1 MLPPAEPKKCEDGRR
16 QSHRFHHR
24 TPEKFIDGVEEI
36 RRTDFEPVDPNLWN
50 AINKFLG
57 SSKVETMTLS
67 SSMFAFLRLRR
78 REHFAK
84 DLPLSL
90 SENQRKSILSSSLA
104 MDKLFDN
111 ELILELADKTTNE
124 ASQSAHIE
132 MARSLPKLTSAVVSA
147 STSKKPPKSSFQSSF
162 KKDRKPSSSR
172 RDKDTSSSSR
182 SERDRS
188 SRSRGQFRGASSRGR
203 SNNRG
208 SSGLRRGSSRD
219 KHQPPKTHF
228 QR

>member
-1 MLPPAEPKKCEDGRR
+1 MEKVLQGLQATQSYVGWMLDFLSK
-16 QSHRFHHR
+16 
-24 TPEKFIDGVEEI
+24 EI
-36 RRTDFEPVDPNLWN
+36 RRTDFQPVDPNLWN

-57 SSKVETMTLS
+57 SSMAETMTLS

-90 SENQRKSILSSSLA
+90 SENQRKSLLSSSLS

-124 ASQSAHIE
+124 ATQSAHME
-132 MARSLPKLTSAVVSA
+132 MAKSIPRLTSAVVSA
-147 STSKKPPKSSFQSSF
+147 SSTKKPSRSSYQSF
-162 KKDRKPSSSR
+162 RKDRKSSSSR
-172 RDKDTSSSSR
+172 RDKDRPSSSKS
-182 SERDRS
+182 SRDRS
-188 SRSRGQFRGASSRGR
+188 SRSRGLFRGTSSRGR
-203 SNNRG
+203 ANSRG
-208 SSGLRRGSSRD
+208 SSGSRRGSFRD
-219 KHQPPKTHF
+219 KNQPSKSHF